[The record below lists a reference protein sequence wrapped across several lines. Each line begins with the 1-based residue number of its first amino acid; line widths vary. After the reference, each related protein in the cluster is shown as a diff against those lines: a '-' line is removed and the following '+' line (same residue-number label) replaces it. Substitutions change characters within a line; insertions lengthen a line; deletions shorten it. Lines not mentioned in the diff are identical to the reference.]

1 MQRSIF
7 VLCLRRVPFFRQAL
21 LHRER
26 VSEGLCSQQR
36 FLFLPPA
43 GYFLSIAKES
53 TQRTPA
59 ETHGFCTSFVICK
72 SCYLKF
78 AEAGNWSASTHA
90 AAALG
95 G

>member
-7 VLCLRRVPFFRQAL
+7 VLCLRRVSFFRQAL
-21 LHRER
+21 FHKER
-26 VSEGLCSQQR
+26 VSEGSLFPVA

-59 ETHGFCTSFVICK
+59 ETNGFCTSFPMCK
-72 SCYLKF
+72 SCFPQL
-78 AEAGNWSASTHA
+78 AEAGNWFASTL
-90 AAALG
+90 AAALLG